1 MSSSVASKN
10 CIEIIEPF
18 VQKVAEFPEIEIQLI
33 GGVGS
38 AALAHPGLQ
47 IDFEGRAITAPTDL
61 HLPQFRD
68 DGNKRD
74 LDVLVMSA
82 DRREVAEVE
91 EFAEQVIGDELE
103 ISVFGLKEVSQLE
116 AQMKNPFGLSAMKT
130 FLSDRYVTG
139 TSEGSEAYKALFPF
153 QVAFNPSAMQ
163 TWNLSVG
170 EANFPVPHPGMSIAN
185 YYTRSISGLRPKD
198 AEKVELM
205 AENVFA
211 QSSETLKWLT
221 EGDGTP
227 FLDLANI
234 LHSLRE
240 PEEGGVELSIGGR
253 IVITPENYRELTNNG
268 AFAPGGVSSRVANAT
283 LAVARAKS
291 RALHALEVNPQLVTM
306 WQRFGEQKASFFI
319 KNN

>member
-1 MSSSVASKN
+1 MSEKQPIPKPYIRFDSVVNPDSLSS
-10 CIEIIEPF
+10 I
-18 VQKVAEFPEIEIQLI
+18 IQL
-33 GGVGS
+33 V
-38 AALAHPGLQ
+38 
-47 IDFEGRAITAPTDL
+47 D
-61 HLPQFRD
+61 
-68 DGNKRD
+68 
-74 LDVLVMSA
+74 
-82 DRREVAEVE
+82 
-91 EFAEQVIGDELE
+91 FAEGKTNVTLE
-103 ISVFGLKEVSQLE
+103 RKL
-116 AQMKNPFGLSAMKT
+116 
-130 FLSDRYVTG
+130 
-139 TSEGSEAYKALFPF
+139 
-153 QVAFNPSAMQ
+153 
-163 TWNLSVG
+163 
-170 EANFPVPHPGMSIAN
+170 
-185 YYTRSISGLRPKD
+185 D